1 MFLSKITWNYI
12 SGPEMNS
19 KVSLLLML
27 DLHFNI
33 FKTLKTLL
41 QKLESCLEMNRLQL
55 SKGKFW
61 FQLYYNLF
69 IFIVSLISLLTK
81 NHPTLVTVSYGLE
94 SNLRNDMLIK
104 SNNFSITFLPIKK
117 LHQVIFSKRS
127 DLTTK
132 HGWNHKVSWKL
143 ERIWNFVSNKF

>member
-1 MFLSKITWNYI
+1 MFLSKITCNYI

-55 SKGKFW
+55 SKGKFL
-61 FQLYYNLF
+61 FQLYYNLL
-69 IFIVSLISLLTK
+69 IFIVFLISLLTK

-127 DLTTK
+127 DFTNK
-132 HGWNHKVSWKL
+132 HG
-143 ERIWNFVSNKF
+143 

>member
-1 MFLSKITWNYI
+1 
-12 SGPEMNS
+12 MNS
-19 KVSLLLML
+19 KVSLHLML

-61 FQLYYNLF
+61 FQLYYNIYYIF
-69 IFIVSLISLLTK
+69 IFIVFLISLLTK
-81 NHPTLVTVSYGLE
+81 NHPTLVTVSYGPE

-127 DLTTK
+127 DLTNK
-132 HGWNHKVSWKL
+132 HG
-143 ERIWNFVSNKF
+143 

>member
-1 MFLSKITWNYI
+1 
-12 SGPEMNS
+12 MNS

-55 SKGKFW
+55 SKGKFL
-61 FQLYYNLF
+61 FQLYYNLL
-69 IFIVSLISLLTK
+69 IFIVFLISLLTK
-81 NHPTLVTVSYGLE
+81 NHPTLVTVSYGPE

-127 DLTTK
+127 DFTNK
-132 HGWNHKVSWKL
+132 HG
-143 ERIWNFVSNKF
+143 

>member
-1 MFLSKITWNYI
+1 
-12 SGPEMNS
+12 MNS

-132 HGWNHKVSWKL
+132 HW
-143 ERIWNFVSNKF
+143 